1 MEGYGIY
8 LSKRQL
14 DEAVDTAGGS
24 PTKLIRNLVGVFFTR
39 DVLASSSVYGKGKNP
54 ALDGD
59 IVSACLSK
67 LYSSCIKN

>member
-8 LSKRQL
+8 LSNRQL

-24 PTKLIRNLVGVFFTR
+24 PTKLMRHLIGVFFTR

-54 ALDGD
+54 SLDRD

-67 LYSSCIKN
+67 FISCI